1 MMGDSV
7 TSTTENLFAS
17 FGSDSQVHST
27 DESWADFSNFTTVQ
41 TVGPPANAATVPQ
54 AKAISEVPYSQTISG
69 PELSAATVEV
79 TPGEEDRK
87 PRSRSIGLEILEEEL
102 EGDTETVQPP
112 PPVDFSQPLIP
123 ETVTHVKGGDEDFG
137 EFEAYGISTAQTA
150 ATQGKGSRKRG
161 PNLCLETTTEGTYSL
176 TRTICTKPWTPCSST
191 KCIVAVL
198 VPEHC

>member
-1 MMGDSV
+1 MMSDSV
-7 TSTTENLFAS
+7 TSTTENLFAP

-54 AKAISEVPYSQTISG
+54 AEAISEVPYSQTIGGS
-69 PELSAATVEV
+69 ELSAATV

-112 PPVDFSQPLIP
+112 PPVDFSQPLVP
-123 ETVTHVKGGDEDFG
+123 ETVTHVEGGDADFG
-137 EFEAYGISTAQTA
+137 EFEAYCVSTAQQLPLQA
-150 ATQGKGSRKRG
+150 KEVERG
-161 PNLCLETTTEGTYSL
+161 VL
-176 TRTICTKPWTPCSST
+176 TSVWKPPL
-191 KCIVAVL
+191 KVCI
-198 VPEHC
+198 P